1 MSELQLEEIIQAN
14 KKVFLELCSKVNRD
28 GIDKLLAWLEKSD
41 FFTCPAS
48 TRFHGAYA
56 GGLLEHSLNVYSELC
71 RLSKAYP
78 EFSFSEES
86 MIIVA
91 LFHDLCKVNFYGVEK
106 RNRKNDTT
114 GQWEK
119 HDAYTYDEQ
128 FCFGGHGSKSVYLTQ
143 YFIKLTP
150 EEAVAINCHMGA
162 YDGNKDVGR
171 AYEHFP
177 LAWMLHVADE
187 SASFIKETF
196 LAQNKTE

>member
-14 KKVFLELCSKVNRD
+14 KKVFLELCSKINRD

-71 RLSKAYP
+71 TLSKAYP

-187 SASFIKETF
+187 SAAYIKESG
-196 LAQNKTE
+196 NHG